1 MNETIATMSSP
12 ASPRISPSPR
22 GAADRAP
29 LPWRFLALLLM
40 VMLAGIRPA
49 QAVLPIEQWTT
60 RQGAR
65 VLFVRADAIP
75 MLDVAV
81 HFDAGGRHA
90 SPDRAGLASLTAA
103 LLDSGAGALDED
115 AFAERFARTGAQRS
129 ASAGADGTTVT
140 LRTLVSEREL
150 GEAVRLTASMIGSP
164 SFPQAALVRE
174 KDRLVARLRESAT
187 QPAAIAQRR
196 FDELLFAGHPYGRSA
211 TVETVSA
218 IEAEDLR
225 AFHARNYAASRAV
238 IAMIGAVTR
247 ERAEAI
253 AETLLGDLGRGPSA
267 PQPGTSEV
275 ALGAS
280 APPPEALPPAPAPQ
294 VLRIAH
300 PASQSHLLLG
310 LRGVAYDDP
319 DLLALQWANHVL
331 GGGGFTSRL
340 YAEVREKRGL
350 AYSVY
355 SYFAPRSQ
363 PGPFVIG
370 LQTRK
375 DQAERALEVV
385 RETLERFV
393 REGPTD
399 EELAAARANL
409 IGGFPLKLDSNRKIL
424 SQLTLIGV
432 HRLPIDWLER
442 WPERLAAISRE
453 DVMRALA
460 RHLDPSQLVTV
471 IVGAPESRQ

>member
-1 MNETIATMSSP
+1 MNEMLATMNPPPSP
-12 ASPRISPSPR
+12 WIGRSPRR
-22 GAADRAP
+22 AADRAP
-29 LPWRFLALLLM
+29 LLWRLNALLLM
-40 VMLAGIRPA
+40 VMVAGIQPA
-49 QAVLPIEQWTT
+49 QAVLPIEQWETS
-60 RQGAR
+60 QGAR

-115 AFAERFARTGAQRS
+115 AFADRFARTGAQRS

-140 LRTLVSEREL
+140 LRTLTTEREL

-164 SFPQAALVRE
+164 TFPQAALARE

-225 AFHARNYAASRAV
+225 GFHARNYAASRAV

-247 ERAEAI
+247 ARAEAI
-253 AETLLGDLGRGPSA
+253 AEDLLRDLGRGVA
-267 PQPGTSEV
+267 P
-275 ALGAS
+275 
-280 APPPEALPPAPAPQ
+280 PPPEALPPPPAPQ
-294 VLRIAH
+294 ALRIAH

-424 SQLTLIGV
+424 SQLTLIGM

-442 WPERLAAISRE
+442 WPERLAALSRE

-460 RHLDPSQLVTV
+460 RRLDPSQLITV
-471 IVGAPESRQ
+471 IVGAPESQP